1 MQQVIEVTQG
11 EGPDKKKVK
20 KSVVSFCVINFNR
33 QEEMVQFETEFNKAV
48 EALKAEQAP
57 AK

>member
-48 EALKAEQAP
+48 EALKTPAE
-57 AK
+57 